1 MYTGLGV
8 VYIDNM
14 NNIILTLTHPSTM
27 LEFDCVA
34 SEDVSAIC
42 AEPYK
47 VFATEASSLC
57 EGSSRRLYD
66 RIYADASDVGFYL
79 QSDRTGVREL
89 FYLADTKYTYEYTEP
104 RMWTFKP
111 VNQAIKME
119 IVVYND

>member
-14 NNIILTLTHPSTM
+14 NNTILSLTHPSTH
-27 LEFDCVA
+27 LVLDRVA

-42 AEPYK
+42 EQPYQ
-47 VFATEASSLC
+47 VFEIEASTLC
-57 EGSSRRLYD
+57 EGSRRRLYD
-66 RIYADASDVGFYL
+66 RIYADSSDVGFYL

-104 RMWTFKP
+104 MRWTFKP
-111 VNQAIKME
+111 ANQAIKME